1 MLSKK
6 LISLGLIT
14 SIAFAVC
21 VKTSYALEDEKLLN
35 FLINTSYPET
45 KLEQPKEENETKE
58 TTNNDDEDKK
68 DKSEKKDKNKDKSS
82 KKEDEFIKA
91 YVGEENVPTKQN
103 SNEVAVSSSQYVDN
117 VLVTKEQPEILIY
130 HTHGGETYANNPTG
144 NYHSDDKANS
154 TLEIGS
160 VLTKELSK
168 RGRAVVHNTT
178 YHDLPEFVG
187 AYGRSLKTI
196 ETMQAKYDSL
206 DVIIDLHRDG
216 RKLETEADEKKFHDA
231 CTTNINGEN
240 VAKFLFVVGE
250 KSENYE
256 QNLKL
261 AQEITD
267 FAESK
272 YPGITKPIVPKSNG
286 RYNQY
291 KSDNPLLIEVGGQMN
306 TTEEAKAS
314 TKYIAEIIDEF
325 FKQKGI

>member
-6 LISLGLIT
+6 LISLCLIT

-45 KLEQPKEENETKE
+45 KLEQPKDENETKE
-58 TTNNDDEDKK
+58 TINEDKK
-68 DKSEKKDKNKDKSS
+68 DEVKKEYKDKNKSS
-82 KKEDEFIKA
+82 KKEDDFIKA
-91 YVGEENVPTKQN
+91 YVGEENIPTEQS

-117 VLVTKEQPEILIY
+117 VLVTKEQPQILIY
-130 HTHGGETYANNPTG
+130 HTHGGETYANNPEG
-144 NYHSDDKANS
+144 NYHSGDKANS

-178 YHDLPEFVG
+178 YHDLPEFPG

-196 ETMQAKYDSL
+196 ETMQTKYNSIDM
-206 DVIIDLHRDG
+206 IIDLHRDA
-216 RKLETEADEKKFHDA
+216 RKLETKEDEKKFHDS
-231 CTTNINGEN
+231 CTANINGEN
-240 VAKFLFVVGE
+240 VAKFMFVVGQ

-261 AQEITD
+261 AEEITAL
-267 FAESK
+267 AESK
-272 YPGITKPIVPKSNG
+272 YPGITKPVVSKGTGNG
-286 RYNQY
+286 RYNQH
-291 KSDNPLLIEVGGQMN
+291 KSDNSLLIEVGGQMN